1 MCGLVLFYYC
11 TVSKE
16 LGKFQIY
23 HGFAILVCE
32 LIQLRVPE
40 FPSHLLT
47 SLPRVLCFRWVLNKS
62 PEY

>member
-11 TVSKE
+11 TLSKE

-23 HGFAILVCE
+23 DGFVILACE

-40 FPSHLLT
+40 VPSHLLT
-47 SLPRVLCFRWVLNKS
+47 SLPCVLCFHWVLNKS
-62 PEY
+62 PGY